1 MCIETSAIYKMQM
14 IEDKMVKLIPLSE
27 EDKTFLLRNNMHER
41 IEMHKTY
48 LDAMQ
53 KMKDTEQYYRK
64 VYGDDI
70 IDKLMRGMPLS

>member
-27 EDKTFLLRNNMHER
+27 EDKTFLLRNNMQER
-41 IEMHKTY
+41 IEMHNTY
-48 LDAMQ
+48 LNAMQ

-64 VYGDDI
+64 VYGDEI